1 VEDLANALAPGGG
14 PLSDGGHERPDA
26 YRVRESV
33 LVAVEAD
40 AGWRGLGEASLPPG
54 ASFREHGAEIDAFMV
69 AASQRWPGVRHP
81 RLGGLRL
88 PAHVPGEWSPR
99 RSARWRRRWL
109 TLPRGR
115 PGCRCTAGSPTGAG
129 IPLDT
134 EAPGIEVNGLVDLLE
149 PVAAARAAAGLV
161 RAGFRTVKLKVGGDP
176 EHSIATVAAVRMAAG
191 PDVELRCDA
200 NRSWGVLE
208 ARSFLAGAA
217 RYAVALCEEPLAD
230 PATATSFSPPCERY
244 RRSRWRSMSR
254 PGRWSG
260 WSA

>member
-1 VEDLANALAPGGG
+1 MRWRRVAVPFRTVVTNA
-14 PLSDGGHERPDA
+14 RDA

-40 AGWRGLGEASLPPG
+40 GGWRGLGEASLPPG
-54 ASFREHGAEIDAFMV
+54 TSFREHGAEIDAFMV

-81 RLGGLRL
+81 RLAGLRL
-88 PAHVPGEWSPR
+88 PAHVPGEWSAATVCAVETALADLA
-99 RSARWRRRWL
+99 ARAAGLPLHRWL
-109 TLPRGR
+109 
-115 PGCRCTAGSPTGAG
+115 ATGAG

-230 PATATSFSPPCERY
+230 RATATSFSPPCERY